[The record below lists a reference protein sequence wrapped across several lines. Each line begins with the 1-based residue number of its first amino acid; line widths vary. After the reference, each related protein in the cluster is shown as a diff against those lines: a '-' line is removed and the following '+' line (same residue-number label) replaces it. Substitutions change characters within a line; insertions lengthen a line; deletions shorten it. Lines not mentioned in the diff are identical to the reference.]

1 MFSLTLNKIQAFFSK
16 RKLHSAAQHK
26 IGELEKII
34 GNPITNP
41 HFYLRALRHR
51 SKLIEDGL
59 DDVESYEQLEFLGD
73 AVLDLVVTEILFEL
87 YPDNNEGFMTKV
99 RSRLVREDMLADLS
113 RKLGFP
119 ALVEVG
125 SRVRGQG
132 IELKNSVLCDI
143 FEAVVGAIYKD
154 LGFAASQKFI
164 KNVYHTHIDIS
175 DVSSRQDNYKSL
187 LLEFAQAKKL
197 AVPEYQII
205 SETGPDH
212 DKTFEVNVVINN
224 TPYGWGKAKN
234 KKKAE
239 QAAAKRALEQL
250 EHS

>member
-1 MFSLTLNKIQAFFSK
+1 MRLMLNKIRAFFSK
-16 RKLHSAAQHK
+16 KRLNSATQHK
-26 IGELEKII
+26 IEELERII
-34 GNPITNP
+34 GNPIINP

-73 AVLDLVVTEILFEL
+73 AVLDLVITEILFEL
-87 YPDNNEGFMTKV
+87 YPNNNEGFMTKV

-119 ALVEVG
+119 ALIEVG
-125 SRVRGQG
+125 NRVRGQG

-143 FEAVVGAIYKD
+143 FEAVVGAVYKD
-154 LGFAASQKFI
+154 LGYEASQIFI
-164 KNVYHTHIDIS
+164 RNVYHKHINFA

-187 LLEFAQAKKL
+187 LLEFAQAQKMS
-197 AVPEYQII
+197 VPEYHII

-224 TPYGWGKAKN
+224 TVQGFGKAKN

-239 QAAAKRALEQL
+239 QAAAKGALEKL
-250 EHS
+250 SHS